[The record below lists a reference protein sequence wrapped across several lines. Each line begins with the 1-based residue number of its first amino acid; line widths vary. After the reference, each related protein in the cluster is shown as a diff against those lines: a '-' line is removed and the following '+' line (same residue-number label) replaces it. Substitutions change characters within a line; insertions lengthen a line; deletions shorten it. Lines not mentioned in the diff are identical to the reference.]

1 MKIKSMNSDFKC
13 GICGEIHHDFPAL
26 TFAYP
31 NSYHWLTEE
40 QKNIYDIFIDSDFC
54 TIEYPDRID
63 RFIRVV
69 LKQKIQKSRLYL
81 EYGLWVSLSE
91 KSYDDYLFNF
101 GNENHET
108 LYFGWLSN
116 ALPDYPFEKG
126 IPMDVKTKKG
136 NLRPQIYPHL
146 DFDHPFVHD
155 FYHGITKEEAEKR
168 IHKILSN
175 TPK

>member
-1 MKIKSMNSDFKC
+1 MNSELKC
-13 GICGEIHHDFPAL
+13 SMCGEIHAEYPAL

-31 NSYHWLTEE
+31 NSYYWLSEE
-40 QKNIYDIFIDSDFC
+40 QKKSALFMDSDFC
-54 TIEYPDRID
+54 TIEYPDRTD

-69 LKQKIQKSRLYL
+69 LKQKIAKSSFYL

-91 KSYDDYLFNF
+91 EDYDDYLFNF

-116 ALPDYPFEKG
+116 ALPDYQFEKG

-136 NLRPQIYPHL
+136 NQRPEIYPHL
-146 DFDHPFVHD
+146 EVKHPFVHD
-155 FYHGITKEEAEKR
+155 FYHGITKEEAGKR
-168 IHKILSN
+168 IHNMLAKN
-175 TPK
+175 PQ